1 MRQKII
7 TAKVVK
13 FAGGCPL
20 LLKKLCHF
28 SIFLLVLLSL
38 QSNHLYAA
46 ENQQIKTLRVAV
58 FDAPPALIPN
68 ENGEHSGFL
77 VDYIEEVAS
86 RENWRIQWLYL
97 KWPEIINSA
106 KRAELDLIPFVA
118 YSRERSEYL
127 DYNSISY
134 ITGWGQVYI
143 HPDEQFLENI
153 FDFEGKTIAV
163 VKDEIYAIQ
172 FANLCAQFDIICHLK
187 EVQDY
192 QTAFSLLDKRLV
204 DGAVSGNLVGYS
216 FEERFNIERTPIVFN
231 PSKVLFAS
239 PKDKN
244 SEILQTIDNY
254 LGQWKEN
261 PGSPYYE
268 INERWLGKDA
278 QNQFMPRWLLY
289 SLAALGILL
298 LLSGLVLLILRK
310 QIRRKTADLADKT
323 DQIKQIINLVP
334 HMIYATNA
342 NGELILANRYA
353 ADFFG
358 LHLKELDNINI
369 EQLRLKAPT
378 ASDLF
383 EDEDYLLRK
392 DAVAVEKQLKL
403 NDSNGKAT
411 YLTISKVPF
420 VGRYSRLPAV
430 VTVGVDVT
438 ETKQFEQQIQHMA
451 QHDSLTG
458 LPNRLLLND
467 RINQSLALSL
477 RHHHN
482 GALLFIDLDFFK
494 NINDSLGHMTGDKLL
509 IEVAKRLED
518 NVRSGDTVARLGGDE
533 FIIQLSELSDVEAEA
548 ELDAI
553 TVAKKLIQTLTQE
566 FQINGQSL
574 HITAS
579 IGVLVYPR
587 DADSHELIMQRA
599 DTAMYHAK
607 AKGRNGYAVFK
618 SDMEAVIMRRQTLES
633 DLHRAIYNHEFFLL
647 YQPQIDA
654 NTGKLLCVEAL
665 IRWNHPVEGII
676 SPLEFIPI
684 AEDNGTIVQIG
695 NWVLEKAC
703 QQIKLWIKEYGYS
716 PAVSVNLSAIQLS
729 QGDLV
734 STISSLLEQE
744 KIPAELL
751 ELEVTETLILHEE
764 KRSIDLLKSLKKL
777 GIRISIDD
785 FGTGYSSLNHLKKL
799 PLDKLK
805 IDRTFVS
812 DIPGDPDSETI
823 IKTIIKMSKELGLEV
838 TAEGVET
845 QEQLEFLKGERCPQF
860 QGYYFDRPI
869 SPMVI
874 QDKYFK

>member
-1 MRQKII
+1 M
-7 TAKVVK
+7 
-13 FAGGCPL
+13 
-20 LLKKLCHF
+20 LLKKLHLYTL
-28 SIFLLVLLSL
+28 IVAVLVVLLA
-38 QSNHLYAA
+38 QASNAA
-46 ENQQIKTLRVAV
+46 NTQPTKTLRVAIL
-58 FDAPPALIPN
+58 DAPPALIPSDSGN
-68 ENGEHSGFL
+68 HTGFL
-77 VDYIEEVAS
+77 VDFLEQIAE

-97 KWPEIINSA
+97 KWPEIINTA

-118 YSRERSEYL
+118 YSRERAEYL

-143 HPDEQFLENI
+143 HPDEQLLENI

-172 FANLCAQFDIICHLK
+172 FANLCAQFDIICNLK

-192 QTAFSLLDKRLV
+192 KAAFSLLDKRLV

-216 FEERFNIERTPIVFN
+216 FEKRFNIERTPIVFN

-239 PKDKN
+239 PKGKN
-244 SEILQTIDNY
+244 SEILQTIDGY
-254 LGQWKEN
+254 LEEWKN
-261 PGSPYYE
+261 DPSSPYYE
-268 INERWLGKDA
+268 INDRWLGKD
-278 QNQFMPRWLLY
+278 NGITFLPKWLLY
-289 SLAALGILL
+289 SLAILFILL
-298 LLSGLVLLILRK
+298 IISALIVLILRK
-310 QIRRKTADLADKT
+310 QVRRKTADLADKT
-323 DQIKQIINLVP
+323 DQIKQIINLIP

-342 NGELILANRYA
+342 NGEVILVNRYA

-358 LHLKELDNINI
+358 LPLKDFDNINI
-369 EQLRLKAPT
+369 EQLKNQSPQ
-378 ASDLF
+378 SNILF
-383 EDEDYLLRK
+383 EDEDYLLRR
-392 DAVAVEKQLKL
+392 DAVAVNKQLKVK
-403 NDSNGKAT
+403 DSNQRNT
-411 YLTISKVPF
+411 YLDVSKVPF
-420 VGRYSRLPAV
+420 VGRYSRIPAI
-430 VTVGVDVT
+430 VTVGVDIT
-438 ETKQFEQQIQHMA
+438 EAKEFEQQIQHMA

-467 RINQSLALSL
+467 RISQSLAISL

-482 GALLFIDLDFFK
+482 GAILFIDLDFFK

-509 IEVAKRLED
+509 IEVAKRLES

-533 FIIQLSELSDVEAEA
+533 FIIQLSELSDNPEDAEA
-548 ELDAI
+548 DAI
-553 TVAKKLIQTLTQE
+553 VVAKKLLQALTEGFVIQGKQ
-566 FQINGQSL
+566 L
-574 HITAS
+574 HVTAS
-579 IGVLVYPR
+579 IGILVYPR

-607 AKGRNGYAVFK
+607 AKGRNGFAIFK
-618 SDMEAVIMRRQTLES
+618 PDMEAIIMRRQTLEN
-633 DLHRAIYNHEFFLL
+633 DLHKAMSNSEFFLL
-647 YQPQIDA
+647 YQPQLNAAD
-654 NTGKLLCVEAL
+654 GKLLGVEAL

-676 SPLEFIPI
+676 SPLEFIPV

-703 QQIKLWIKEYGYS
+703 QQIKFWIQEYGHS
-716 PAVSVNLSAIQLS
+716 PVIAVNLSAVQLS
-729 QGDLV
+729 DSDLV
-734 STISSLLEQE
+734 KTIAKLLKQE

-764 KRSIDLLKSLKKL
+764 KRSIELLKSLKKL

-785 FGTGYSSLNHLKKL
+785 FGTGYSSLNQLKKL

-823 IKTIIKMSKELGLEV
+823 VRTIIKMSKDLGLEV

-845 QEQLEFLKGERCPQF
+845 EDQLEFLRKENCPQF

-874 QDKYFK
+874 QDKYFKSH